1 MKIISL
7 NIWGAKVHDPFIEFV
22 KNHDKVDVFC
32 FQEIYSSQSGVKIS
46 KGMYMNIYDELKNI
60 LSNYQSLFGDV
71 QETVDNDGLVNFDVK
86 MGQATFIKNDILVE
100 KVEHFMI
107 HGKKNSANKENNF
120 SVPGGMLC
128 TKINSSDGL
137 FTICNIHGAALPG
150 DKLDNSLRLEQS
162 KKIKHTV
169 DIEQNKGV
177 ILCGDFNLLPTT
189 KSIGILSENMQNL
202 IKDFNIERTRSA
214 FSPYF
219 QKPDEQKFA
228 DYAFLSPDIKIKD
241 FKVLDDQVSDHLALY
256 IEF

>member
-1 MKIISL
+1 M
-7 NIWGAKVHDPFIEFV
+7 HDPFIEFV
-22 KNHDKVDVFC
+22 KSHKDKVDVFC
-32 FQEIYSSQSGVKIS
+32 FQEVYSSEFGIEKSR
-46 KGMYMNIYDELKNI
+46 GMYMNILDELAI
-60 LSNYQSLFGDV
+60 LLPNHKPFFGSV
-71 QETVDNDGLVNFDVK
+71 QDGWDNEGPVDFDVK
-86 MGQATFIKNDILVE
+86 FGQATFVKNNISVE
-100 KVEHFMI
+100 KAEHVMI
-107 HGKKNSANKENNF
+107 HGEKNRADKEKDGN
-120 SVPGGMLC
+120 VPGGMLC

-162 KKIKHTV
+162 RKIKHTI
-169 DIEQNKGV
+169 DREQNKGV

-202 IKDFNIERTRSA
+202 IKDFHIERTRSA

-256 IEF
+256 IEV